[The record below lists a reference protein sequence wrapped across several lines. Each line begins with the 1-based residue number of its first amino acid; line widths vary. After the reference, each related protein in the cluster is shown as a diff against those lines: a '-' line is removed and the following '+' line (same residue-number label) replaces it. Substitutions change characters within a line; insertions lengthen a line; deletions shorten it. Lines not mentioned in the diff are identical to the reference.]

1 MLVMKGM
8 PGMLIC
14 LVLVCLVCIVSSMR
28 RVCNF
33 HFGGDG
39 CKENRGMFEGGEGW
53 YGLYAGYASYAM
65 IFT

>member
-8 PGMLIC
+8 PGMLI
-14 LVLVCLVCIVSSMR
+14 CLVCIVSSMR

-39 CKENRGMFEGGEGW
+39 CKENRGMFEGGRVGTVCML
-53 YGLYAGYASYAM
+53 GMLA
-65 IFT
+65 TL

>member
-39 CKENRGMFEGGEGW
+39 CKENRGMFEEGGRVGTVCML
-53 YGLYAGYASYAM
+53 GMLA
-65 IFT
+65 TL